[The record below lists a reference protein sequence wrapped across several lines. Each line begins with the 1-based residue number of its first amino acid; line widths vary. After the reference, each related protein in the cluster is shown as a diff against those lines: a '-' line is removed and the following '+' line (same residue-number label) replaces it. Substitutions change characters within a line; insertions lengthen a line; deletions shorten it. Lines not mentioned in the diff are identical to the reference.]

1 VLHGFKARV
10 APVWCASCG
19 AIPILSAKVIPKSD
33 HEMAVLTAAE
43 FLTNAAQHLPG
54 EFARI
59 GTLQALNR
67 HAQRVFN
74 PDRKTLR
81 RTDGI

>member
-1 VLHGFKARV
+1 MVSKRGSVPSGARL
-10 APVWCASCG
+10 AD

-33 HEMAVLTAAE
+33 HVMPAVLTAAE
-43 FLTNAAQHLPG
+43 LDKCSQHLPG